1 MEGKVKLDLIEQH
14 VIDFVRKLRADKKLR
29 QEDIAYI
36 IGVKASFIGNVENIG
51 NPAKYNLKH
60 INVFADHFG
69 LSPKDFLP
77 TSALIEKNGAFPGV
91 TEDEDMEQTADEL
104 VEKDGREEKQK
115 KREKR

>member
-1 MEGKVKLDLIEQH
+1 MTVNYNQEYKLLSPIMEGKVKLDLIEQH

-36 IGVKASFIGNVENIG
+36 IGVKASFIGNVENLS

-77 TSALIEKNGAFPGV
+77 PVALMNG
-91 TEDEDMEQTADEL
+91 TR
-104 VEKDGREEKQK
+104 KKEEGK
-115 KREKR
+115 

>member
-36 IGVKASFIGNVENIG
+36 IGVKASFIGNVENSG

-77 TSALIEKNGAFPGV
+77 GNALMLRKEK
-91 TEDEDMEQTADEL
+91 ESEQESDKEL
-104 VEKDGREEKQK
+104 
-115 KREKR
+115 

>member
-14 VIDFVRKLRADKKLR
+14 VVDFVRKLRADKKLR

-36 IGVKASFIGNVENIG
+36 IGVKASFIGNVENSS

-69 LSPKDFLP
+69 LSPRDFLP
-77 TSALIEKNGAFPGV
+77 NAALLEK
-91 TEDEDMEQTADEL
+91 
-104 VEKDGREEKQK
+104 KDKNL
-115 KREKR
+115 

>member
-14 VIDFVRKLRADKKLR
+14 VIDFVRKLRADRKLR
-29 QEDIAYI
+29 QEDIAFI
-36 IGVKASFIGNVENIG
+36 IGVKASFIGNVENLS

-77 TSALIEKNGAFPGV
+77 PAALILKK
-91 TEDEDMEQTADEL
+91 
-104 VEKDGREEKQK
+104 KDEEKK
-115 KREKR
+115 AEEEKGV

>member
-14 VIDFVRKLRADKKLR
+14 VVDFVRKLRTDKKLR

-36 IGVKASFIGNVENIG
+36 IGVKASFIGNVENSG

-77 TSALIEKNGAFPGV
+77 GSALILKKDKEN
-91 TEDEDMEQTADEL
+91 EDEIEL
-104 VEKDGREEKQK
+104 
-115 KREKR
+115 

>member
-1 MEGKVKLDLIEQH
+1 MKRYKIL
-14 VIDFVRKLRADKKLR
+14 LRADKKLR

-36 IGVKASFIGNVENIG
+36 IGVKASFIGNVENSS

-77 TSALIEKNGAFPGV
+77 STALILRHKE
-91 TEDEDMEQTADEL
+91 EDGEA
-104 VEKDGREEKQK
+104 EEGP
-115 KREKR
+115 